1 MDNTTIVYNDLSR
14 ALVGVDTLPADSLKL
29 LAVRVGAA
37 AQNYSDSDETPVQN
51 AENAVLRA
59 YYEYVMWVIAE
70 KVGVCHVLVS

>member
-37 AQNYSDSDETPVQN
+37 AQKCSDSDETPVQN